1 MAMKIMFFCPYW
13 GQQHLGIEAFARQV
27 KDAGYEGVEMP
38 LPMDESA
45 REKIVAVLRDHDL
58 ALIAQHHETHLTDWQ
73 PHRKMYEG
81 HLRNLA
87 AAEPFLINAH
97 TGKDYFSFEQNATL
111 IELAGVVADETGV
124 RILHETHRGRF
135 SFAAHVTRTYLEAL
149 EDLTLTLDL
158 SHWCNVAESLLAD
171 QAETVDLAI
180 SRCAYF
186 HARVG
191 FEEGPQITDP
201 RAPEWQ
207 ETVEQ
212 HLEWWDRILENASYR
227 GDTVFPIAPEFGPFP
242 YLQHLPFTHMPLA
255 NQWEINCYMKDLLT
269 ERYKSKLQEVL
280 YD

>member
-1 MAMKIMFFCPYW
+1 MAMKMMFFCPYW
-13 GQQHLGIEAFARQV
+13 GQQHVGIETFAKKV
-27 KDAGYEGVEMP
+27 KAAGYEGVEMP
-38 LPMDESA
+38 LPLDESD
-45 REKIVAVLRDHDL
+45 RERIVAVLRDHDL
-58 ALIAQHHETHLTDWQ
+58 ALIAQHHETHLADWQ
-73 PHRKMYEG
+73 AHRQMYEG

-87 AAEPFLINAH
+87 AAQPFLINAH

-111 IELAGVVADETGV
+111 IELAKVVAEETGV

-135 SFAAHVTRTYLEAL
+135 SFAAHVTRRFLESL

-158 SHWCNVAESLLAD
+158 SHWCNVAESMLEDQTEAVELA
-171 QAETVDLAI
+171 L

-191 FEEGPQITDP
+191 FAEGPQITDP

-207 ETVEQ
+207 DAVVC
-212 HLEWWDRILENASYR
+212 HLQWWDQILEYALQR

-242 YLQHLPFTHMPLA
+242 YLQHLPFTQMPLA

-269 ERYKSKLQEVL
+269 ERYQSKLQEAT